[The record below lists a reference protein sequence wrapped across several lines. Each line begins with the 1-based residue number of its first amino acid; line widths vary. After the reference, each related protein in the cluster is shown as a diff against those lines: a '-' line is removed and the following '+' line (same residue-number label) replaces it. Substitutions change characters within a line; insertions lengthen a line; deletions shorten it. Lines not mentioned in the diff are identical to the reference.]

1 MLVAEKFLN
10 KQIISLDEGRILG
23 VVKDFYVSQNLETVT
38 GLYLG
43 SEGLLSRKPKI
54 IKQNG
59 IYLYGVDV
67 LFVTDSQV
75 LLEGDK
81 LDTVE
86 GLDQWLRRDDLR
98 GRNIQSPTGAEVG
111 KINEVFFDETGQI
124 LGFGLQK
131 IKIEGP
137 IAENRAIRRE
147 VIINPG
153 DNDNP
158 MTIDLIKAEQQRW
171 FFQGQ

>member
-1 MLVAEKFLN
+1 
-10 KQIISLDEGRILG
+10 
-23 VVKDFYVSQNLETVT
+23 
-38 GLYLG
+38 
-43 SEGLLSRKPKI
+43 
-54 IKQNG
+54 
-59 IYLYGVDV
+59 
-67 LFVTDSQV
+67 
-75 LLEGDK
+75 
-81 LDTVE
+81 
-86 GLDQWLRRDDLR
+86 LR

-111 KINEVFFDETGQI
+111 KINEFFFDETGQI